1 MNCGET
7 SNQASGHL
15 IELRGL
21 VHAYTIGPARLTVL
35 ENLNF
40 QVDPGQLVAVMGP
53 SGSGKS
59 TLLYILGLLL
69 KPTQGTYLLAGE
81 EALSFD
87 RRQQAE
93 RRRQL
98 LGFVFQNGD
107 LLENSLVY
115 ENLEFPLIYAGV
127 PRRERPERILEAL
140 GKVNLE
146 HRLYH
151 PANRLSGGER
161 QRVAVARALVNRP
174 RIILADEPTGQLDRA
189 NSHLI
194 LDYFEEI
201 AAAGEKAVIVVTHD
215 PEIASRCHRICTLKD
230 GVLYGPPRSITEPSL
245 TGRRFSTS

>member
-1 MNCGET
+1 MNRGET
-7 SNQASGHL
+7 SNQAADHL

-21 VHAYTIGPARLTVL
+21 THEYTLGNARLPVL
-35 ENLNF
+35 DNLNF
-40 QVDPGQLVAVMGP
+40 QVAPGHLVAVMGP

-69 KPTQGTYLLAGE
+69 KPTQGTYLLGGE
-81 EALSFD
+81 DTLSFG

-93 RRRQL
+93 HRRQL

-127 PRRERPERILEAL
+127 PRRERPERIMEAL
-140 GKVNLE
+140 GKVSLD
-146 HRLYH
+146 HRVHH

-194 LDYFEEI
+194 LDYFAEI

-215 PEIASRCHRICTLKD
+215 PEIASRCRRICILKD
-230 GVLYGPPRSITEPSL
+230 GVLYEHPRSTIEPSL
-245 TGRRFSTS
+245 AGRRFSTG